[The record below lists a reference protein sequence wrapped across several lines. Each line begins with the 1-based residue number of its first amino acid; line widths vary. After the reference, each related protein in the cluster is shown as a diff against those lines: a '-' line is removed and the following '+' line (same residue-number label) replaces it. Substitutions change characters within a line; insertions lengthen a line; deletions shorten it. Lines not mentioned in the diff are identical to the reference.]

1 MYVML
6 LTKNQI
12 YLNRNLSSKNE
23 VINFIAKKA
32 YELRIVE
39 NQDKL
44 EQELWKRE
52 KEYSTAVQDLFAI
65 PHSKSKNVKQS
76 KIFVIKLNNPIDW
89 ESEDEYK
96 VKVIFPILVPEDEA
110 NVGYLKIL
118 STLATNLL
126 EDDFK
131 EKILEIND
139 ENELL
144 NYIKNI
150 LEVAL

>member
-1 MYVML
+1 MML
-6 LTKNQI
+6 LAKNQI
-12 YLNRNLSSKNE
+12 YLNQNLGNKNE

-32 YELRIVE
+32 YELGIVE
-39 NQDKL
+39 NQSKL

-65 PHSKSKNVKQS
+65 PHSKSKNVKES
-76 KIFVIKLNNPIDW
+76 KIFLIKLENKIDW
-89 ESEDEYK
+89 ESEDGYK
-96 VKVIFPILVPEDEA
+96 VKVIFPILVPENEA
-110 NVGYLKIL
+110 NVEYIKIL

-131 EKILEIND
+131 KKILEIND

-144 NYIKNI
+144 NYIENI
-150 LEVAL
+150 LEVTL